1 MKKMRLMYFYKRP
14 FMKVTHTVLRWCSQG
29 RHTPTDCTRSTLS
42 SHHSF
47 HIHIGAHIT
56 ASSAK
61 SVPYLPLY
69 KTVILSAL
77 AREILQFST
86 NPWSRSHQFRELSS
100 YPGYFRKPHWKS
112 MRLLDISRVTCQV
125 WSIMMAVLWAII
137 QVSSTPICMVQCT
150 HLIITGR
157 TPHLYNRGSSMLVN
171 SLHSGENNM

>member
-61 SVPYLPLY
+61 SEPYLPLY

-112 MRLLDISRVTCQV
+112 MRLLEISRVTWQV
-125 WSIMMAVLWAII
+125 WSIHFGINKLTVASEMLQPEKNSCHIFFFFHFDSNFTKICSKMSNEEWAIL
-137 QVSSTPICMVQCT
+137 PN
-150 HLIITGR
+150 L
-157 TPHLYNRGSSMLVN
+157 
-171 SLHSGENNM
+171 